1 MDVSFESATIPNA
14 IDSLFRSFW
23 ENTHEY
29 ARIGFMT
36 LGPVATMDPPICIAN
51 GGNENFRDKM
61 DNRKTSVDI
70 SPLPLNSNVVTLFS
84 SSYLLGGV
92 GAIILVCANKN
103 VIVVN
108 KCIFV
113 A

>member
-1 MDVSFESATIPNA
+1 MDESFESATIPNA
-14 IDSLFRSFW
+14 IDSLFRFFW
-23 ENTHEY
+23 EKMHEY
-29 ARIGFMT
+29 ARIGFMA
-36 LGPVATMDPPICIAN
+36 LGPVATMDSPIYMAN
-51 GGNENFRDKM
+51 VGNKNFRDKM

-70 SPLPLNSNVVTLFS
+70 SPLPVNLNVVTLFS

-92 GAIILVCANKN
+92 GARILVCANKN
-103 VIVVN
+103 VVVVN